1 MRHVET
7 TIRVEAPP
15 EVLIRAFSDV
25 EAMRQWWGVDCG
37 LVKPQEDGV
46 WALAWEHSSKGFK
59 YVMTGRIL
67 SLERDRR
74 ICIVDLV
81 YFSPDR
87 AVLGPMTLT
96 VEVASVQGGS
106 EMTIRQEGYQDG
118 PDWNWYYEAVCAAW
132 PEVAKSVKRYAEN
145 SG

>member
-1 MRHVET
+1 
-7 TIRVEAPP
+7 
-15 EVLIRAFSDV
+15 
-25 EAMRQWWGVDCG
+25 
-37 LVKPQEDGV
+37 
-46 WALAWEHSSKGFK
+46 
-59 YVMTGRIL
+59 MTGRIL

-96 VEVASVQGGS
+96 VEVACVQGGS

-132 PEVAKSVKRYAEN
+132 PKWPSPSNATQRIVDEPQQTSSKRRSHNY
-145 SG
+145 SIKLIWDHSIS

>member
-1 MRHVET
+1 
-7 TIRVEAPP
+7 
-15 EVLIRAFSDV
+15 
-25 EAMRQWWGVDCG
+25 
-37 LVKPQEDGV
+37 
-46 WALAWEHSSKGFK
+46 
-59 YVMTGRIL
+59 MTGRIL

-96 VEVASVQGGS
+96 VEVACVQGGS

-132 PEVAKSVKRYAEN
+132 PKWPSPSNATQRIVVGSGNSEPPIPEILSRSVFGSKVSSRLR
-145 SG
+145 